1 MSKVATVVLLLV
13 LIGLTSVQIVQ
24 TWQLRQEVRMLRAQI
39 ARSAENPAAS
49 SLKAAGAKLG
59 EAAKSAARGDTEK
72 AEKAVGDAIA
82 LLEKSA
88 GGQRLDDLN
97 QAAKSTQDFL
107 KQMLKGIYQ
116 PKEEKTPSES
126 QPPSLH

>member
-1 MSKVATVVLLLV
+1 MSKVATVLLLMV
-13 LIGLTSVQIVQ
+13 LIALTAVQIVQ

-49 SLKAAGAKLG
+49 SLKAAGAKLA
-59 EAAKSAARGDTEK
+59 EAAKSAARGDTKK
-72 AEKAVGDAIA
+72 AEKAAGDAIA

-88 GGQRLDDLN
+88 GRQRLDDLN

-107 KQMLKGIYQ
+107 KQMLKGVYQ

-126 QPPSLH
+126 QPPSRH